1 MVSNFRMLMKSMVL
15 GVVVA
20 GAVLSTPMNALA
32 DKIHLKDGRV
42 IEGKVVREGQGFVFF
57 RVKTGTVERDEM
69 FTSDQIL
76 KIERE
81 DTTPKTDENLKKEE
95 EAKKPEAK
103 KEENKHTGATR
114 VAILNFGPPSDWQGS
129 VGSTVGLEISV
140 KSFHDVIESLKKDKT
155 EIVVVR
161 VNSGGGLSLEMPKF
175 QDLFEYEYKPN
186 FRTVAWI
193 ESAISAAAMS
203 PWTIEEYYFFT
214 KGNMG
219 ACTEFSGRLNASKG
233 MRLESVLAHMEKA
246 SLKGKKDPRI
256 MRSMQ
261 IQEPLSVDFDKSTGE
276 VIWRQ
281 DENGE
286 LVLNRKDEVFT
297 INSSMAVKTKF
308 ARGIADTKEELAKAM
323 DLQEVEWVG
332 KDAATVIDKSLR
344 DNDATSKRFNEIAT
358 KYEEAVAAARA
369 VQDKER
375 RGQMI
380 SQARKFLNELRS
392 AVGRNPNFPLMY
404 GTDDEWFAQQEEMLR
419 NLAKGP

>member
-1 MVSNFRMLMKSMVL
+1 MLSNIRMLMKSMVM
-15 GVVVA
+15 GVVIA
-20 GAVLSTPMNALA
+20 GALLSTTTSALA

-57 RVKTGTVERDEM
+57 RVKTGTVEREEM
-69 FTSDQIL
+69 FTTDQIL

-81 DTTPKTDENLKKEE
+81 DATPKTDENLKKEE

-103 KEENKHTGATR
+103 TDANKHTGATR
-114 VAILNFGPPSDWQGS
+114 VAVLNFGPPSDWQGS

-140 KSFHDVIESLKKDKT
+140 KAFRDAIPLLKKANA
-155 EIVVVR
+155 EIVVIR
-161 VNSGGGLSLEMPKF
+161 INSGGGLSLEMPKF

-186 FRTVAWI
+186 FRTVGWV

-214 KGNMG
+214 RGNMG

-233 MRLESVLAHMEKA
+233 MRLESVLAQMEKA
-246 SLKGKKDPRI
+246 SIKGKKDFRI

-261 IQEPLSVDFDKSTGE
+261 IQEPLSVDFDKATGE

-297 INSSMAVKTKF
+297 INASQAVKTKF
-308 ARGIADTKEELAKAM
+308 AKGIADTREELAKAM
-323 DLQEVEWVG
+323 DLQEVEWV
-332 KDAATVIDKSLR
+332 APEASAMIDKSLR
-344 DNDATSKRFNEIAT
+344 ENDATSKRFNEIAT
-358 KYEEAVAAARA
+358 KYQEAVQLAASL
-369 VQDKER
+369 QDKER

-380 SQARKFLNELRS
+380 AQARRFLNELKT

-404 GTDDEWFAQQEEMLR
+404 GTDDEWFAEQEELLR